1 MLSHP
6 KLAILFALSVLIVL
20 VVVVVVVVVVVADV
34 VHENLNMTTPASGA

>member
-6 KLAILFALSVLIVL
+6 KLVILFALSVLVVL
-20 VVVVVVVVVVVADV
+20 VVVVVVVVVADV